1 MLGKTPIHPDA
12 PAGSDIR
19 YDPDFEALQAEIDKL
34 SSPSATDGVD
44 WKKVSDN
51 AIRILSE
58 KSKDLTV
65 AGYLAVS
72 QVHINRIGGFAVGVT
87 ILRDLIMHYWEDLFP
102 PKKRMR
108 GRAGAI
114 QFWLEK
120 SEAALG
126 GMQEAAD
133 METLDRIRQALTD
146 LDGLLQAHLPD
157 PPLLHSINRHI
168 QTFIDK
174 AEKTV
179 SPLAA
184 PQVTPVGPDPPVQ
197 EKTLDAGLQPDVP
210 PEKKPLAASSADEPT
225 SHQDAGDM
233 APEQDAATTANAG
246 FLQIRSAGVS
256 LFEKD
261 YRNPDAYRYRRIA
274 AWAKISALPP
284 ASGGKTQ
291 IPPPSAQE
299 ISTLESAKTGSN
311 WAVLLSTAEQKLSR
325 FIFWLDLCRLSTEA
339 LARLGGDCQSAQKA
353 ICDET
358 AFFLMRFPGLEGLTF
373 SDGMPFADPDTRQ
386 WLKQIA
392 LGGIS
397 DRTSQMPF
405 PAAESPEGQ
414 SDATSEVLE
423 KATSLARR
431 KKVMEAVALIQ
442 SQLRQSV
449 SAKTALAWRMALCQ
463 ILLGSTFKHVA
474 SPHLE
479 QVIADID
486 NYHLEKWD
494 PDVAL
499 RGLVLAWTGFQAMAD
514 DRYGER
520 ADALLNRISRL
531 DPAEALRLSR

>member
-1 MLGKTPIHPDA
+1 MLGKAPIHPDT

-19 YDPDFEALQAEIDKL
+19 YDPDFEVLQAEIDKL

-44 WKKVSDN
+44 WKKVNDN
-51 AIRILSE
+51 AVRILSE

-65 AGYLAVS
+65 AVYLAVS
-72 QVHINRIGGFAVGVT
+72 QTHINRIDGFGIGLT
-87 ILRDLIMHYWEDLFP
+87 ILRDLLQHYWEDLFP

-120 SEAALG
+120 SETALS
-126 GMQEAAD
+126 GMQETAD
-133 METLDRIRQALTD
+133 METLEGIRQTLMD

-157 PPLLHSINRHI
+157 PPLLHAINRHI
-168 QTFIDK
+168 QTLVER

-179 SPLAA
+179 SPATA
-184 PQVTPVGPDPPVQ
+184 PQMTPVGPDPPTQ
-197 EKTLDAGLQPDVP
+197 EKNLDAGLQADMPPDRKP
-210 PEKKPLAASSADEPT
+210 PAASPLAEPAI
-225 SHQDAGDM
+225 QKDAGEM
-233 APEQDAATTANAG
+233 ASEQDAATTANAG
-246 FLQIRSAGVS
+246 FQQIRNAGLS
-256 LFEKD
+256 LFDKN

-274 AWAKISALPP
+274 TWTKVSALPP
-284 ASGGKTQ
+284 ATGGKTQ

-299 ISTLESAKTGSN
+299 ISALESAKTGSN

-325 FIFWLDLCRLSTEA
+325 FIFWLDLCRFSAEA
-339 LARLGGDCQSAQKA
+339 LAHLGEDCQPAQKA

-358 AFFLMRFPGLEGLTF
+358 AFFMMRIPGLDGLSF

-392 LGGIS
+392 IGGIS

-405 PAAESPEGQ
+405 SAAESPEGQ
-414 SDATSEVLE
+414 SDATSDVLE
-423 KATSLARR
+423 KAQSLARR
-431 KKVMEAVALIQ
+431 KKVMEAVELIQ
-442 SQLRQSV
+442 TQLRQSV
-449 SAKTALAWRMALCQ
+449 SAKTALSWRMALCR

-486 NYHLEKWD
+486 NYQLEKWD
-494 PDVAL
+494 PDMAL

-514 DRYGER
+514 NRYGER
-520 ADALLNRISRL
+520 TDALLNRISRL